1 MGGFNL
7 SDFCW
12 KNNTVERKESR
23 RFLQC
28 VEGYF
33 QRQLVRK
40 TAMEDVQLDWLSVNE
55 SFARGDI
62 DWVLGKFSSLE

>member
-1 MGGFNL
+1 M
-7 SDFCW
+7 
-12 KNNTVERKESR
+12 
-23 RFLQC
+23 
-28 VEGYF
+28 EGYF